1 MSESEHLVYAFMD
14 AKSVKEELDIV
25 NKLILLVARESAG
38 FVSVLEHLQP
48 WFAGDKPDQEITKS
62 MKLIGEL
69 LAKVKTLNLTFKQK
83 EILLDFFL
91 RRLRKLVFVDSASK
105 CFEILYCNYLM
116 SSDTESADLGF
127 KKLIELLEGEYWLT
141 SAYVQPIRHRIYNC
155 LHTLLK
161 QHIEL
166 VQGKEMVFV
175 KMVLDHTNEERDPRN
190 LFVILNIW
198 QQVLF
203 NFDKDKMKMFADSIF
218 DTLSIYFPII
228 FKNKSSTSAITVDDL
243 NIALNRC
250 LSHELLVDQFVTLIF
265 SKMSED
271 EEDVRTAALSGL
283 IYILEVS

>member
-25 NKLILLVARESAG
+25 NKLILLVARESGG

-91 RRLRKLVFVDSASK
+91 RRLRKLVFVDAASK

-116 SSDTESADLGF
+116 SSDAESADLGF